1 MLSCFA
7 QFPLVVKKDFFSGK
21 SGGRQMKKLIA
32 LVTGAALLST
42 LSTVVLA
49 HHSFAMFD
57 QTTKVEVT
65 GVVSSVQWT
74 NPHVWIE
81 VDVPQDDGTAV
92 TWGVEFTSVVHLTRR
107 GMTRDT
113 VKVGDHVTFSMSPY
127 ADGSPGG
134 RFFWVQL
141 ADGSYYCDVGAAQ
154 RICQERNK

>member
-1 MLSCFA
+1 
-7 QFPLVVKKDFFSGK
+7 
-21 SGGRQMKKLIA
+21 MKKLIA
-32 LVTGAALLST
+32 LVTGASLLST
-42 LSTVVLA
+42 LSAVVLA

-57 QTTKVEVT
+57 QTTKVEVA

-107 GMTRDT
+107 GMTRDL

-154 RICQERNK
+154 RICQERNQ